1 MQDRKFAIQK
11 ATRYFRARRAVVPG
25 DGMRIVITGKGGVGK
40 TTTCAILSSLF
51 AEGGLNVLAVDEDPQ
66 QNLAFS
72 LGYPPERASLI
83 VPLAQNASYIEEKVG
98 VPSGA
103 GRGGMLRLNP
113 QVSDVVERF
122 GITIGDH
129 ISLLVMGSV
138 SSAAGGCLCP
148 ENALLG
154 SVLRYIRLRR
164 NEVILMDT
172 QAGVE
177 HFGRAMSA
185 GFSQAVVVTEPSF
198 NAYSVAEHSASL
210 ARELGIRHVHLVV
223 NKVRSEADIRKTER
237 LSGGGVRFTSV
248 HYIPYNEEI
257 IESEP
262 DVRSIVLAG
271 SENPV
276 TESLRDLCLDIC
288 VASEKSERDIISRL
302 S

>member
-1 MQDRKFAIQK
+1 MADKKSGIQE
-11 ATRYFRARRAVVPG
+11 AARYFRTHRAPYQG
-25 DGMRIVITGKGGVGK
+25 DGMRIVIAGKGGVGK
-40 TTTCAILSSLF
+40 TTTCAILSSIF
-51 AEGGLNVLAVDEDPQ
+51 AEGGMNVLAVDEDPQ

-72 LGYPPERASLI
+72 LGYPPESASEI
-83 VPLAQNASYIEEKVG
+83 VPLSKNAVYIEEKVG
-98 VPSGA
+98 VRPGSGW
-103 GRGGMLRLNP
+103 GGMLRLNP
-113 QVSDVVERF
+113 KVSDVVDRF
-122 GITIGDH
+122 GIAIDDR

-138 SSAAGGCLCP
+138 STAAGGCLCP

-177 HFGRAMSA
+177 HFGRAMSD

-223 NKVRSEADIRKTER
+223 NKVRSESDVRKIEQ
-237 LSGGGVRFTSV
+237 LSGGVVKFTSV
-248 HYIPYNEEI
+248 HYLPYNEQI

-262 DVRSIVLAG
+262 AVRCVG
-271 SENPV
+271 SGKTENPV
-276 TESLRDLCLDIC
+276 TESLRDLCQDIC
-288 VASEKSERDIISRL
+288 AASESSEKNIMSGPF
-302 S
+302 

>member
-1 MQDRKFAIQK
+1 MGDKKSGIQK
-11 ATRYFRARRAVVPG
+11 AKRYFRTHPAPSRG
-25 DGMRIVITGKGGVGK
+25 DGMRIVIAGKGGVGK
-40 TTTCAILSSLF
+40 TTTCAILSSIF
-51 AEGGLNVLAVDEDPQ
+51 AEDGMNVLAVDEDPQ

-72 LGYPPERASLI
+72 LGYPTDRASEI
-83 VPLAQNASYIEEKVG
+83 IPLSKNAAYIEEKVG
-98 VPSGA
+98 VRPGSGW
-103 GRGGMLRLNP
+103 GGVLRLNP
-113 QVSDVVERF
+113 QVSDVVERY
-122 GITIGDH
+122 GIAIDDR

-138 SSAAGGCLCP
+138 SNAAGGCLCP

-177 HFGRAMSA
+177 HFGRAMSD
-185 GFSQAVVVTEPSF
+185 GFSQAVLVTEPSF

-223 NKVRSEADIRKTER
+223 NKVRSESDIRKIER

-248 HYIPYNEEI
+248 HYLPYNEEI

-262 DVRSIVLAG
+262 DVRRIWSANT
-271 SENPV
+271 ENPV
-276 TESLRDLCLDIC
+276 AESLHDLYLDIC
-288 VASEKSERDIISRL
+288 EASGKSAK
-302 S
+302 

>member
-1 MQDRKFAIQK
+1 MGDKKSGIQK
-11 ATRYFRARRAVVPG
+11 ATRYFRTHRAPSRG
-25 DGMRIVITGKGGVGK
+25 DGMRIVIAGKGGVGK
-40 TTTCAILSSLF
+40 TTTCAILSSIF
-51 AEGGLNVLAVDEDPQ
+51 ADGGMNVLAVDEDPQ

-72 LGYPPERASLI
+72 LGYPPDRASEI
-83 VPLAQNASYIEEKVG
+83 IPLAKNAAYIEEKVG
-98 VPSGA
+98 VRPGSGW
-103 GRGGMLRLNP
+103 GGVLRLNP
-113 QVSDVVERF
+113 QVSDVVERY
-122 GITIGDH
+122 GIAIDDR

-138 SSAAGGCLCP
+138 STAAGGCLCP

-177 HFGRAMSA
+177 HFGRAMSD

-223 NKVRSEADIRKTER
+223 NKVRSESDIRKIER
-237 LSGGGVRFTSV
+237 LSGGGMKFTSV
-248 HYIPYNEEI
+248 HYLPYNEEI

-262 DVRSIVLAG
+262 DVRRIG
-271 SENPV
+271 SAKTENPV
-276 TESLRDLCLDIC
+276 AESLRDLYLDIC
-288 VASEKSERDIISRL
+288 AAAEKSEKKIISRP

>member
-1 MQDRKFAIQK
+1 MGDKKPDIRNA
-11 ATRYFRARRAVVPG
+11 ARYFRARRAPSPG
-25 DGMRIVITGKGGVGK
+25 DGMRIVIAGKGGVGK
-40 TTTCAILSSLF
+40 TTTCAILSSIF
-51 AEGGLNVLAVDEDPQ
+51 AESGMNVLAVDEDPQ

-72 LGYPPERASLI
+72 LGYPPQDASGI
-83 VPLAQNASYIEEKVG
+83 VPLSKNAAYIEEKVG
-98 VPSGA
+98 VRPGSGY
-103 GRGGMLRLNP
+103 GGMLRLNP

-122 GITIGDH
+122 GIAIDDR

-138 SSAAGGCLCP
+138 STAAGGCLCP

-177 HFGRAMSA
+177 HFGRAIST

-198 NAYSVAEHSASL
+198 NAYSVAIHAASL

-223 NKVRSEADIRKTER
+223 NKIRSESDIRKIER
-237 LSGGGVRFTSV
+237 LSDGEVKFTSV
-248 HYIPYNEEI
+248 HYLPYNDEI

-262 DVRSIVLAG
+262 DVRCLSSG
-271 SENPV
+271 MTGNPV
-276 TESLRDLCLDIC
+276 AESLRALSLAIC
-288 VASEKSERDIISRL
+288 AASEEK
-302 S
+302 